1 MLSGAKIVKGERN
14 ANGKTAVLHTLC
26 AGVSRPVLA
35 QRLDTPAHN
44 VQDGSRV
51 DGIAEPPPILYASA
65 YKDGEIR
72 AEMPECLDTVQHIV
86 MADGSRVI

>member
-51 DGIAEPPPILYASA
+51 DGIAESRQIAA
-65 YKDGEIR
+65 KQI
-72 AEMPECLDTVQHIV
+72 AFCLHVL
-86 MADGSRVI
+86 A